1 MRLYFYQF
9 LLILS
14 ITLPAQLQA
23 QLTAKNVFTHAD
35 TLRGSLSPL
44 RSCYDINFYH
54 LDLKFNIHQTCIS
67 GSNEFR
73 FTAVEAFKK
82 LQFDLFDNLRIDK
95 ILYHG
100 KPVSFLRQ
108 GNAVFVTFP
117 DTIKKG
123 NKDIFTVY
131 YAGKPIVT
139 EKAPRFSGVVFSKDS
154 QGHPFVSTAC
164 EASGASIW
172 WPNKDHL
179 SDEVD
184 SMLISVSVPNGLSD
198 ISNGRLRNVVKLDSG
213 YTRFDWFVSTPIN
226 NYNVAVNIGNYEH
239 FDDNYNGLNGELT
252 LDYWMLPENIKK
264 AKLQFQN
271 NVKPMLMAYEYWFGP
286 YPFYK
291 DGYKLVETPYPAM
304 EHQSAISYGGFMK
317 NGPPNELIGETGGVK
332 WDFIILHESAH
343 EWFGNSITAKDLA
356 DLWIHEAF
364 ASYAES
370 LFVEY
375 QYGKEKGLEYLQRQ
389 RSGISND
396 APIVAPY
403 GVNQM
408 GSGDM
413 YSKGAALLNII
424 RTIVND
430 DQKWRK
436 ILMGI
441 NKMFYHQTVTYEQVV
456 DYFSVASGKNLRPV
470 FDQYL
475 KFKAL
480 PVLDLVNSNGN
491 LSCRWIA
498 QADGF
503 DMPVRVKVNDGEY
516 QWIFPLNKFTPVNI
530 SGASAEN
537 IKVDLLN
544 FYIGVTKNK

>member
-1 MRLYFYQF
+1 MKLSFYQF
-9 LLILS
+9 LLVLS
-14 ITLPAQLQA
+14 IILPAKLQA
-23 QLTAKNVFTHAD
+23 QLVSKNEYTHAD

-54 LDLKFNIHQTCIS
+54 LDVKFNIDQKHIS

-73 FTAVEAFKK
+73 FTAVEAFNK
-82 LQFDLFDNLRIDK
+82 LQFDLFENLRIDK
-95 ILYHG
+95 ILFHG
-100 KPVSFLRQ
+100 KPLSFLRE
-108 GNAVFVTFP
+108 GNAVFVTFQ
-117 DTIKKG
+117 DIIKKG
-123 NKDIFTVY
+123 GRDTFIVY
-131 YAGKPIVT
+131 YSGNPIVT
-139 EKAPRFSGVVFSKDS
+139 EKAPRFGGVVFSKDS
-154 QGHPFVSTAC
+154 LGNPFVATAC
-164 EASGASIW
+164 EASGASIC

-184 SMLISVSVPNGLSD
+184 SMLISVSVPNGLKD
-198 ISNGRLRNVVKLDSG
+198 VSNGRLRKVVNLRNG
-213 YTRFDWFVSTPIN
+213 YTLFDWFVSTPIN
-226 NYNVAVNIGNYEH
+226 NYNVAVNIGKYVH
-239 FDDNYNGLNGELT
+239 FDDKYNGQNSELT
-252 LDYWMLPENIKK
+252 LDYWMLPYNLKK
-264 AKLQFQN
+264 AKLQFES
-271 NVKPMLMAYEYWFGP
+271 NVKPMLMAYEHWFGP

-304 EHQSAISYGGFMK
+304 EHQSAISYGGYMK

-364 ASYAES
+364 GGYAES

-375 QYGKEKGLEYLQRQ
+375 RYGKQKGLEYLHRQ

-413 YSKGAALLNII
+413 YSKGATLLNMI

-430 DQKWRK
+430 DQKWRG
-436 ILMGI
+436 ILNGI
-441 NKMFYHQTVTYEQVV
+441 NNNFYHQTVTYEQVV
-456 DYFSVASGKNLRPV
+456 NYFSIQSGKNLAPV

-475 KFKAL
+475 KFREL
-480 PVLDLVNSNGN
+480 PVLEFANKDGR

-498 QADGF
+498 NANGF
-503 DMPVRVKVNDGEY
+503 NMPVKVKVNEGEY
-516 QWIFPLNKFTPVNI
+516 QWISPSDKFTAVNI
-530 SGASAEN
+530 PGASVDN
-537 IKVDLLN
+537 IKVDRLN
-544 FYIGVTKNK
+544 YYIGVALN

>member
-1 MRLYFYQF
+1 MKLSFYQF
-9 LLILS
+9 LLVLS
-14 ITLPAQLQA
+14 IILPAKLQA
-23 QLTAKNVFTHAD
+23 QFNPKNEYTHAD
-35 TLRGSLSPL
+35 TLRGSLLPL
-44 RSCYDINFYH
+44 PSCYDINFYH
-54 LDLKFNIHQTCIS
+54 LDVKFNIDQKYIS

-73 FTAVEAFKK
+73 FTAVEAFNK
-82 LQFDLFDNLRIDK
+82 LQFDLFENLRIDK
-95 ILYHG
+95 ILFHG
-100 KPVSFLRQ
+100 KAVSFIRE

-123 NKDIFTVY
+123 GKDTFIVY
-131 YAGKPIVT
+131 YSGNPIVT
-139 EKAPRFSGVVFSKDS
+139 EKAPRFGGVVFSKDS
-154 QGHPFVSTAC
+154 LGNPFVATAC

-172 WPNKDHL
+172 WPNKDNL

-184 SMLISVSVPNGLSD
+184 SMLISISVPNGLKD
-198 ISNGRLRNVVKLDSG
+198 VSNGRLRKVVNLRNG
-213 YTRFDWFVSTPIN
+213 YTRFDWVVSTPIN
-226 NYNVAVNIGNYEH
+226 NYNVAVNIGKYVH
-239 FDDNYNGLNGELT
+239 FDDKYNGQNGELT
-252 LDYWMLPENIKK
+252 IDYWMLPYNLKK
-264 AKLQFQN
+264 AKLQFES
-271 NVKPMLMAYEYWFGP
+271 NVKPMLMAYEHWFGP

-304 EHQSAISYGGFMK
+304 EHQSAISYGGYMK
-317 NGPPNELIGETGGVK
+317 NGPPNVLIGETGGIK

-364 ASYAES
+364 GSYAES

-375 QYGKEKGLEYLQRQ
+375 RYGKQKGLEYLHQQ

-413 YSKGAALLNII
+413 YSKGATLLNMI

-430 DQKWRK
+430 DQKWRG
-436 ILMGI
+436 ILNGI
-441 NKMFYHQTVTYEQVV
+441 NKNFYHQTVTYEQVV
-456 DYFSVASGKNLRPV
+456 NYFSIQSGKNLVPI

-475 KFKAL
+475 KFREL
-480 PVLDLVNSNGN
+480 PVLEFSNKDGR

-498 QADGF
+498 NANGF
-503 DMPVRVKVNDGEY
+503 NMPVKVKVNDGEY
-516 QWIFPLNKFTPVNI
+516 QWISPSDKFTTVNI
-530 SGASAEN
+530 PGASIDN
-537 IKVDLLN
+537 IKVDRLN
-544 FYIGVTKNK
+544 CYIGVALN